1 MFKPSFIFTFVTFVT
16 AVWTSTFLASES
28 LGQTSAPP
36 PNPPPSSM
44 QYQPQVPAQAAS
56 GMPTGVLPPTQGVPT
71 NTTSPSQFIPM
82 ALPPSA
88 GGFVPVVPVPVV
100 NQGVPNTYNTPT
112 TQTPKSDLR
121 SEVVVYNDEAE
132 ERPVLVVKTSEG
144 EFKVRVAADINR
156 QTVAHFMGLAQG
168 AKEFIDVRTGKKVRR
183 PFYTGLNCHRVLK
196 GVLIQCGC
204 PFGNGR
210 GNPGVV
216 VDDEVGSSLKF
227 DKPGIVAM
235 SLQTSE
241 ENGIT
246 SDVKNS
252 NGSQFFISLA
262 AMPEFTGK
270 YSILGEITGGMDT
283 IRKIA
288 STPTGPTDRP
298 IKRVVIFSIDPD
310 IPAALPIAPIS
321 PNAPATGPLAPGA
334 PPVGIDPMAQP
345 NLQPPAPGLGIDPFA
360 LPPAGP

>member
-1 MFKPSFIFTFVTFVT
+1 VFVFGVFIAAAFLSSIFAVSNASAQTPTLPS
-16 AVWTSTFLASES
+16 
-28 LGQTSAPP
+28 
-36 PNPPPSSM
+36 NPPPSAM
-44 QYQPQVPAQAAS
+44 QYQPQVPAQTAS

-71 NTTSPSQFIPM
+71 NTSPSQFIPM

-88 GGFVPVVPVPVV
+88 GGFVPVMPVPVV
-100 NQGVPNTYNTPT
+100 TQGVPNNYNTPT
-112 TQTPKSDLR
+112 NQPKRNDLR
-121 SEVVVYNDEAE
+121 SEVVVYSDEVE

-168 AKEFIDVRTGKKVRR
+168 AKEFVDIRTGKKVRR

-210 GNPGVV
+210 GNPGIV
-216 VDDEVGSSLKF
+216 VDDEVNSSLKF

-235 SLQTSE
+235 SLQTLE
-241 ENGIT
+241 ENRIT
-246 SDVKNS
+246 NDVKNT

-270 YSILGEITGGMDT
+270 YTILGEIAGGMDT

-310 IPAALPIAPIS
+310 IPASLPIAPAVAPGIS
-321 PNAPATGPLAPGA
+321 PTGPGTGPGT
-334 PPVGIDPMAQP
+334 PPVAIDPMAQP
-345 NLQPPAPGLGIDPFA
+345 GGLQPPAPGLGVDPFA
-360 LPPAGP
+360 LPPSGP

>member
-1 MFKPSFIFTFVTFVT
+1 MFFFGV
-16 AVWTSTFLASES
+16 FLAAFSVSVFTVSEV
-28 LGQTSAPP
+28 SAQAEVPT
-36 PNPPPSSM
+36 NPPPSSM
-44 QYQPQVPAQAAS
+44 QYQPQVPSQTSS
-56 GMPTGVLPPTQGVPT
+56 GMPTGVLPPTQGVPA
-71 NTTSPSQFIPM
+71 NTSPSQFIPM

-88 GGFVPVVPVPVV
+88 GSFVPVMPVPVVP
-100 NQGVPNTYNTPT
+100 QGVPNNYNTPSN
-112 TQTPKSDLR
+112 QPRKDELR
-121 SEVVVYNDEAE
+121 SEIVNYSDEVE

-210 GNPGVV
+210 GNPGVL
-216 VDDEVGSSLKF
+216 VDNETASSLKF

-235 SLQTSE
+235 SLQTE
-241 ENGIT
+241 EKSGIT
-246 SDVKNS
+246 NDIKDT

-310 IPAALPIAPIS
+310 IPAALPISPAIS
-321 PNAPATGPLAPGA
+321 PVVSPGLSPAAGATAPGS
-334 PPVGIDPMAQP
+334 PPVATDPMAQP
-345 NLQPPAPGLGIDPFA
+345 GSLQPPAPGLGVDPFA

>member
-1 MFKPSFIFTFVTFVT
+1 MLSV
-16 AVWTSTFLASES
+16 SE
-28 LGQTSAPP
+28 GSAQIPQLP
-36 PNPPPSSM
+36 ESPTPSSM
-44 QYQPQVPAQAAS
+44 QYQQPIQAPAIG
-56 GMPTGVLPPTQGVPT
+56 GMPTGVLPPTQGAPSS
-71 NTTSPSQFIPM
+71 TTAPSQFVPM
-82 ALPPSA
+82 VLPPSA
-88 GGFVPVVPVPVV
+88 GGFVPMMPAPVV

-112 TQTPKSDLR
+112 IQERKTELR
-121 SEVVVYNDEAE
+121 SEIVNYSEEVE

-144 EFKVRVAADINR
+144 EFKVRVAADVNR
-156 QTVAHFMGLAQG
+156 QIVAHFMGLAQG

-210 GNPGVV
+210 GNPGVL
-216 VDDEVGSSLKF
+216 VDDEVGSNLKF
-227 DKPGIVAM
+227 DKPGVVAM
-235 SLQTSE
+235 SLQTE
-241 ENGIT
+241 ERSGIT
-246 SDVKNS
+246 NDLKNT

-270 YSILGEITGGMDT
+270 YSILGEIAGGMDT

-310 IPAALPIAPIS
+310 IPAALPIAPAVS
-321 PNAPATGPLAPGA
+321 PGLPPAAVPPGG
-334 PPVGIDPMAQP
+334 PPVSTDPMAQP
-345 NLQPPAPGLGIDPFA
+345 GNLQPTEPGLGIDPFA

>member
-1 MFKPSFIFTFVTFVT
+1 MFTPLFVLALVS
-16 AVWTSTFLASES
+16 AVSTSTFLASES

-36 PNPPPSSM
+36 ANPPASSM
-44 QYQPQVPAQAAS
+44 QYQAEVPAQPAS
-56 GMPTGVLPPTQGVPT
+56 GMPTGVLPPTQGIPT
-71 NTTSPSQFIPM
+71 NSMSSSQFIPM
-82 ALPPSA
+82 VLPPSA
-88 GGFVPVVPVPVV
+88 GGFIPITPAPVLT
-100 NQGVPNTYNTPT
+100 QGVPNTYNTPT
-112 TQTPKSDLR
+112 TQTPKTDLR
-121 SEVVVYNDEAE
+121 SEIVFYNNEEE

-216 VDDEVGSSLKF
+216 IDDEVGSSLKF

-241 ENGIT
+241 ENGRT
-246 SDVKNS
+246 NDVKNS

-310 IPAALPIAPIS
+310 IPAALPITPAVS
-321 PNAPATGPLAPGA
+321 PATGPFGPGTL
-334 PPVGIDPMAQP
+334 PIGIDPMAP
-345 NLQPPAPGLGIDPFA
+345 PSLQPPAPELGIDPFA

>member
-1 MFKPSFIFTFVTFVT
+1 MFIFGIFIA
-16 AVWTSTFLASES
+16 AVVFSSVFGVSDVSA
-28 LGQTSAPP
+28 QTPTLQ
-36 PNPPPSSM
+36 PNPPASSM
-44 QYQPQVPAQAAS
+44 QYQPQVPAS

-71 NTTSPSQFIPM
+71 NNAPAQFIPM

-88 GGFVPVVPVPVV
+88 GGLVPVMPVPVV
-100 NQGVPNTYNTPT
+100 TQGVPNNYNTPT
-112 TQTPKSDLR
+112 NQPRRSDLR
-121 SEVVVYNDEAE
+121 SEVVVYNDSVE

-168 AKEFIDVRTGKKVRR
+168 AKDFIDVRTGKKVRR

-210 GNPGVV
+210 GNPGVLT
-216 VDDEVGSSLKF
+216 DDEVRSSLKF

-235 SLQTSE
+235 SLQTAE
-241 ENGIT
+241 QNGIT
-246 SDVKNS
+246 SDLKNT

-262 AMPEFTGK
+262 AMPEFTEK
-270 YSILGEITGGMDT
+270 YTILGEIAGGMDT

-310 IPAALPIAPIS
+310 IPAALPIAPAS
-321 PNAPATGPLAPGA
+321 PGLTPTAPATGAA
-334 PPVGIDPMAQP
+334 PPATNDPMAQP
-345 NLQPPAPGLGIDPFA
+345 GGLPPPAPGLGVDPFA